1 MTLLASGPEVQY
13 VALRN
18 ILLIIQRRP
27 AILKDDVKVFFCK
40 YNDPIYVKLA
50 KLEII
55 YRLAREGNAR
65 EVLAELHECVRS
77 VSGLLTFSCGRRYA
91 TEVDIDFVRKAVRS
105 IGRLAIK
112 VSGAADDC
120 IKVLVD
126 LIENKVTYV
135 VQEAI
140 VVIKDIFR
148 RYPDKYEKI
157 IPILCQSLDLLDEP
171 EAKAAIIW
179 IVGQYAER
187 IENAEELME
196 NLTYSFLEES
206 TEVRRIFVTLS
217 ICSPLTALGQVQL
230 ALVTASVKFFIQR
243 PNHGQKL
250 VQKVLKWATEEIDNP
265 DLRDR
270 GYMYWRLL
278 ATNAG
283 AAKGIVMGERPPVN
297 TDTDR
302 MELGALDQLLLH
314 TGTLGSIYHKTPE
327 TFIRHAKG
335 KMLTDSPA
343 LNAASRRVLSKFA
356 GTSSLSLS
364 KLSTR

>member
-1 MTLLASGPEVQY
+1 M
-13 VALRN
+13 
-18 ILLIIQRRP
+18 
-27 AILKDDVKVFFCK
+27 
-40 YNDPIYVKLA
+40 
-50 KLEII
+50 
-55 YRLAREGNAR
+55 
-65 EVLAELHECVRS
+65 
-77 VSGLLTFSCGRRYA
+77 
-91 TEVDIDFVRKAVRS
+91 
-105 IGRLAIK
+105 
-112 VSGAADDC
+112 
-120 IKVLVD
+120 
-126 LIENKVTYV
+126 
-135 VQEAI
+135 QEAI

-148 RYPDKYEKI
+148 RYPDRYEKI
-157 IPILCQSLDLLDEP
+157 IPILCESLDLLDEP

-179 IVGQYAER
+179 IVGQYTER
-187 IENAEELME
+187 IENAEDLME

-206 TEVRRIFVTLS
+206 TEVRHPYPCADPIRSL
-217 ICSPLTALGQVQL
+217 LTALAQVQL

-243 PNHGQKL
+243 PNQGQKL
-250 VQKVLKWATEEIDNP
+250 VQKVLKWATEDIDNP

-335 KMLTDSPA
+335 KALADSPA

-356 GTSSLSLS
+356 SSSSSPFSELNVPQFPCLDRLLRSRYPPQS
-364 KLSTR
+364 SYRPPRPEQKHNPGRRIC

>member
-1 MTLLASGPEVQY
+1 ME
-13 VALRN
+13 
-18 ILLIIQRRP
+18 
-27 AILKDDVKVFFCK
+27 
-40 YNDPIYVKLA
+40 
-50 KLEII
+50 
-55 YRLAREGNAR
+55 
-65 EVLAELHECVRS
+65 
-77 VSGLLTFSCGRRYA
+77 
-91 TEVDIDFVRKAVRS
+91 
-105 IGRLAIK
+105 
-112 VSGAADDC
+112 
-120 IKVLVD
+120 

-148 RYPDKYEKI
+148 RFPDRYEKI
-157 IPILCQSLDLLDEP
+157 IPTLCENLDLLDEP

-187 IENAEELME
+187 IENAEDLME

-206 TEVRRIFVTLS
+206 TEVRPNLYWSFSLM
-217 ICSPLTALGQVQL
+217 TAFPQVQL

-243 PNHGQKL
+243 PNQGQKL
-250 VQKVLKWATEEIDNP
+250 VQKVLKWATEDIDNP

-327 TFIRHAKG
+327 SFIRHAKG
-335 KMLTDSPA
+335 RALTDSPA
-343 LNAASRRVLSKFA
+343 LNGASRRVLSKLA
-356 GTSSLSLS
+356 ISLSPPFNELN
-364 KLSTR
+364 TP

>member
-1 MTLLASGPEVQY
+1 M
-13 VALRN
+13 
-18 ILLIIQRRP
+18 
-27 AILKDDVKVFFCK
+27 
-40 YNDPIYVKLA
+40 
-50 KLEII
+50 
-55 YRLAREGNAR
+55 
-65 EVLAELHECVRS
+65 
-77 VSGLLTFSCGRRYA
+77 
-91 TEVDIDFVRKAVRS
+91 
-105 IGRLAIK
+105 
-112 VSGAADDC
+112 
-120 IKVLVD
+120 
-126 LIENKVTYV
+126 

-148 RYPDKYEKI
+148 RYPDRYEKI
-157 IPILCQSLDLLDEP
+157 IPILCQSLDILDEP

-206 TEVRRIFVTLS
+206 TEVRLQSLS
-217 ICSPLTALGQVQL
+217 ICGLLTTLGQVQL

-243 PNHGQKL
+243 PNQGQKL

-314 TGTLGSIYHKTPE
+314 TGSLGSIYHKTPE

-335 KMLTDSPA
+335 KVLTDSPA
-343 LNAASRRVLSKFA
+343 LNAASRRVLSKSANKSCLLF
-356 GTSSLSLS
+356 GELNI
-364 KLSTR
+364 R

>member
-1 MTLLASGPEVQY
+1 M
-13 VALRN
+13 
-18 ILLIIQRRP
+18 
-27 AILKDDVKVFFCK
+27 
-40 YNDPIYVKLA
+40 
-50 KLEII
+50 
-55 YRLAREGNAR
+55 
-65 EVLAELHECVRS
+65 
-77 VSGLLTFSCGRRYA
+77 
-91 TEVDIDFVRKAVRS
+91 DIDFVRKAVRS

-112 VSGAADDC
+112 VSSAADDC
-120 IKVLVD
+120 IKVLVE

-148 RYPDKYEKI
+148 RFPDRYEKI
-157 IPILCQSLDLLDEP
+157 IPILCENLDLLDEL

-187 IENAEELME
+187 IENAEDLME

-206 TEVRRIFVTLS
+206 TEVRPTNLY
-217 ICSPLTALGQVQL
+217 LGFQSTDGLLCPQVQL

-243 PNHGQKL
+243 PNQGQKL
-250 VQKVLKWATEEIDNP
+250 VQKVLKWATEDIDNP

-327 TFIRHAKG
+327 SFIRHAKG
-335 KMLTDSPA
+335 RALTDSPA
-343 LNAASRRVLSKFA
+343 LNGASKRVLSKL
-356 GTSSLSLS
+356 TRQNDHSLLFNE
-364 KLSTR
+364 LNAP

>member
-1 MTLLASGPEVQY
+1 
-13 VALRN
+13 
-18 ILLIIQRRP
+18 
-27 AILKDDVKVFFCK
+27 
-40 YNDPIYVKLA
+40 
-50 KLEII
+50 
-55 YRLAREGNAR
+55 
-65 EVLAELHECVRS
+65 
-77 VSGLLTFSCGRRYA
+77 
-91 TEVDIDFVRKAVRS
+91 VRKAVRS

-120 IKVLVD
+120 IKVLVE

-140 VVIKDIFR
+140 VVIRDVFR
-148 RYPDKYEKI
+148 RYPDRYEKI
-157 IPILCQSLDLLDEP
+157 IPTLCESLDLLDEP

-179 IVGQYAER
+179 IVGQYTER
-187 IENAEELME
+187 IENAEDLME
-196 NLTYSFLEES
+196 NLTYSFLEEC
-206 TEVRRIFVTLS
+206 TEVRPVSLT
-217 ICSPLTALGQVQL
+217 CGPLTALQQVQL

-243 PNHGQKL
+243 PNQGQKL
-250 VQKVLKWATEEIDNP
+250 VQKVLKWATEDIDNP

-335 KMLTDSPA
+335 KALPDSPA
-343 LNAASRRVLSKFA
+343 LNAASKRVLSESTN
-356 GTSSLSLS
+356 GSSSPPPPNELNIP
-364 KLSTR
+364 